1 MLKNRFSRI
10 CVFVA
15 ALSLLTAF
23 AMPVFADTDNT
34 PHIPAGLES
43 TLGDLDGDGWI
54 EDNDDGTDDSL
65 MSYADID
72 GQDIIMLS
80 GSSPLSGTETT
91 PGSSATSDI
100 TTPGGESS
108 SIPESSAGPTT
119 GMPATT
125 RPLTS
130 NAPVTTGTDN
140 GEDGGFNWVGLIV
153 GLLIAAAVILLVILL
168 IPKKQ
173 NDETNK

>member
-15 ALSLLTAF
+15 GLSLLTAF
-23 AMPVFADTDNT
+23 AMPVFADTDSSA
-34 PHIPAGLES
+34 HISAGLES
-43 TLGDLDGDGWI
+43 TLGDLDGDGWV
-54 EDNDDGTDDSL
+54 EDSDDGTDDGL
-65 MSYADID
+65 MSFTEID
-72 GQDIIMLS
+72 GHDIILLS
-80 GSSPLSGTETT
+80 GSSPLSGTGTT
-91 PGSSATSDI
+91 PDSSTTSDI
-100 TTPGGESS
+100 TTPGSESS

-119 GMPATT
+119 GTPATT

-130 NAPVTTGTDN
+130 NAPVTTGADN
-140 GEDGGFNWVGLIV
+140 SESGGFNWIGLVV

-173 NDETNK
+173 TDETNK

>member
-1 MLKNRFSRI
+1 
-10 CVFVA
+10 
-15 ALSLLTAF
+15 
-23 AMPVFADTDNT
+23 
-34 PHIPAGLES
+34 
-43 TLGDLDGDGWI
+43 
-54 EDNDDGTDDSL
+54 
-65 MSYADID
+65 
-72 GQDIIMLS
+72 
-80 GSSPLSGTETT
+80 
-91 PGSSATSDI
+91 
-100 TTPGGESS
+100 
-108 SIPESSAGPTT
+108 
-119 GMPATT
+119 MPATT